1 MADLPKVAGRRY
13 NGTPEGAGIVKKVLV
28 IAGPTA
34 SGKSALSMDLASTFP
49 LEVISADS
57 MQVYRGMDI
66 GTDKVSK
73 EEASR
78 VPHHL
83 IDIKDPDEPWSVE
96 EFKSRAREAID
107 QIHSRQRLPC
117 VVGGTGLYIRALLRD
132 YPLLEAPPDPDLR
145 RSLAELARERGNEA
159 VHALLR
165 DRDEVSWKVLHPN
178 DQKRVVRALEYHKA
192 TGRPIS
198 SRLLEKPKR
207 PYDSYF
213 LGISWDRHVLD
224 ERIDNRV
231 ENQFRRGFVAE
242 VEGLLAKGYHEELA
256 SMQGLGYKEVCRLLD
271 GLLTIEETKGLIK
284 RNTRRYCKRQFTWF
298 SREEGINWVAAGND
312 IGWTSTVERAQ
323 EAVGRWLGQ

>member
-1 MADLPKVAGRRY
+1 MADLPNLFGCRY
-13 NGTPEGAGIVKKVLV
+13 NSEPEGARDLKKLLV

-34 SGKSALSMDLASTFP
+34 SGKSALSMDLASGFP

-66 GTDKVSK
+66 GTDKVSI
-73 EEASR
+73 EDASR
-78 VPHHL
+78 VKHHL

-96 EFKSRAREAID
+96 EFKSRAEAAID
-107 QIHSRQRLPC
+107 EIAARGHLPC

-132 YPLLEAPPDPDLR
+132 FPLLEAAPDQELR

-165 DRDEVSWKVLHPN
+165 ERDEVSWRTLHPN

-198 SRLLEKPKR
+198 ERLLQEPKR
-207 PYDSYF
+207 RYDSLL
-213 LGISWDRHVLD
+213 LGLSWDRHVLD
-224 ERIDNRV
+224 ARIDNRV

-242 VEGLLAKGYHEELA
+242 VESLLSKGYAEELT
-256 SMQGLGYKEVCRLLD
+256 SMQGLGYKEVCLLFR
-271 GLLTIEETKGLIK
+271 GLLTTQETKGLIK

-298 SREEGINWVAAGND
+298 SREEGINWVAAGKD
-312 IGWTSTVERAQ
+312 IGWTRAVQ
-323 EAVGRWLGQ
+323 EAYEAVEEWLGQ